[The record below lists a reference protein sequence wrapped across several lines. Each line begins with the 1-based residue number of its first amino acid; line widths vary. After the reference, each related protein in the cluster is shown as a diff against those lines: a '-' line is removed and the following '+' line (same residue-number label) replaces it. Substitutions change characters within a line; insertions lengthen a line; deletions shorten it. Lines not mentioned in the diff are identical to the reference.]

1 MNNVCI
7 RWMSNLC
14 IMYINKQRLC
24 QVCDDGTVHKTCRSL
39 YVRVRVQFTKIFFF
53 LRHSLGNA
61 NYEKKN
67 LVIRSQTP
75 WCFSQVYNY
84 SILVPFHCIMYK
96 KFLQVKNEN
105 VLSCNLLLGGGVW
118 VNHLARPFL
127 FFGSIQG
134 KSLRPDCLYIL
145 YTNTPFLKSF

>member
-1 MNNVCI
+1 
-7 RWMSNLC
+7 MSNLC

-75 WCFSQVYNY
+75 CCFSQVYNY
-84 SILVPFHCIMYK
+84 SILVPFHCIMFK

-105 VLSCNLLLGGGVW
+105 VLSCNLLLGGGGVSEPYGTTIFIFW
-118 VNHLARPFL
+118 FNPGKNL
-127 FFGSIQG
+127 FGLIAST
-134 KSLRPDCLYIL
+134 
-145 YTNTPFLKSF
+145 YTRTPFLKSF